1 MSLHIFFYTIKG
13 DPTEYLLSGKF
24 CIRPAATKVYK
35 HLNRQ
40 FNEGKIHS
48 FGYKVIL
55 DNRTKKIIIN

>member
-13 DPTEYLLSGKF
+13 DTTEYLLSGKF
-24 CIRPAATKVYK
+24 CTRPAATKVYK

-40 FNEGKIHS
+40 FKEGKIHS

-55 DNRTKKIIIN
+55 DDRAKKTIIN